1 MESQTTESKRHLE
14 SSVDRFIFQ
23 WHDFPFDYWWRKKYH
38 VPFGSAAHREMSFID
53 MYIEYRED
61 LMISRSLEQIS
72 AESDGWTPEDEEAL
86 GLSDKSGKVV
96 QMSQEE
102 IEEDY
107 ENLDLENFNK

>member
-1 MESQTTESKRHLE
+1 MEPQTTESKRQQLE

-23 WHDFPFDYWWRKKYH
+23 WHDFPFDYWWRKKYR
-38 VPFGSAAHREMSFID
+38 VPFGSAAHREMSFVD

-61 LMISRSLEQIS
+61 LMVTRSIEQ

-86 GLSDKSGKVV
+86 GLTTKSDKLV
-96 QMSQEE
+96 QMSQKE

-107 ENLDLENFNK
+107 ENLNLENF

>member
-1 MESQTTESKRHLE
+1 MENRKKTLE

-23 WHDFPFDYWWRKKYH
+23 WHDFPFDYWWRKKYR
-38 VPFGSAAHREMSFID
+38 VPFGSVAHREMSFID

-61 LMISRSLEQIS
+61 LMVSRSLEQIE
-72 AESDGWTPEDEEAL
+72 ADDGWTPEDEEAL
-86 GLSDKSGKVV
+86 GLKAKSSNVV

-107 ENLDLENFNK
+107 ENLDLENFNE